1 MFFWIIVLS
10 FVIPTAVRLYR
21 RSARGR
27 NQGTPGQFGQFPGN
41 PGNPGNQNKQ
51 PRDGY
56 TQQDYF
62 GGFGQLGAPQ
72 QPGPRFPNQ
81 PFPNQPYPGQQYP
94 GPAGYQSPVPYED
107 SPEYLN
113 NQQPHGTTGARN
125 GTQAPPPQA
134 PAGLPSAPKGYR
146 ARKLAELDQ
155 QYSDGKMSMEDYMA
169 RRAEIMRGL
178 AKSTSAAL
186 TVPAVRPGA
195 LWYCQYRLVWATT
208 SSGGG
213 APHSVRSSVVWA
225 SATSVTS

>member
-10 FVIPTAVRLYR
+10 FLIPVAMRLYR

-27 NQGTPGQFGQFPGN
+27 NQGTPGQFGGFPGN
-41 PGNPGNQNKQ
+41 RNNHGNQGNQ

-62 GGFGQLGAPQ
+62 GGFGQLGAPR
-72 QPGPRFPNQ
+72 QPGPGDEQYPSPRFPNQ

-113 NQQPHGTTGARN
+113 NPPQRQDPAQGAGQPPA
-125 GTQAPPPQA
+125 PQA
-134 PAGLPSAPKGYR
+134 PQSPSAPQGFR

-155 QYSDGKMSMEDYMA
+155 KYSDGKLSMEDYMVQ
-169 RRAEIMRGL
+169 RAEIMKG
-178 AKSTSAAL
+178 
-186 TVPAVRPGA
+186 
-195 LWYCQYRLVWATT
+195 
-208 SSGGG
+208 
-213 APHSVRSSVVWA
+213 
-225 SATSVTS
+225 